1 MSTNVEAPPPRD
13 YGAET
18 RDTLQAQVDLAP
30 ELYESEAE
38 FRPQYADLEKSIMF
52 EQLGIDPD
60 IGLLEAFEDYI
71 VPSQNE
77 QKKKSVEGDIDILK
91 TLGKDLIEAQR
102 EADPLA
108 EELRQQVLSGSSKV
122 LSDLQSEYEQG
133 DGMTQREAREVDQ
146 QSLAMAQSRGLIG
159 QNASD
164 YDRMKEKLGGDRKV
178 RQQRLANLGQGFQNA
193 SAAYS
198 LGAQDP
204 LLALTGRAS
213 RVPGDVSAQFGTAGF
228 SLDSSPAIFNPE
240 SAYAGALAT
249 QNYQGQLDAR
259 TASASNKAGLFG
271 GLLGLGG
278 SVLGGMATGGT
289 GFFRG

>member
-18 RDTLQAQVDLAP
+18 RDTLEAQVDLAP

-60 IGLLEAFEDYI
+60 IGLLEAYEDYI
-71 VPSQNE
+71 VPSQNR
-77 QKKKSVEGDIDILK
+77 QKKASVEGDIDILK
-91 TLGKDLIEAQR
+91 TLGQDLLEAQR
-102 EADPLA
+102 EADPVA
-108 EELRQQVLSGSSKV
+108 EELRQKV
-122 LSDLQSEYEQG
+122 LQGNTEVLTDLQEEYRAG
-133 DGMTQREAREVDQ
+133 GGLTDREAREVDQ
-146 QSLAMAQSRGLIG
+146 QSLAMAQGRGLVG

-164 YDRMKEKLGGDRKV
+164 YDRMKQKLTGDRQV
-178 RQQRLANLGQGFQNA
+178 RQQRLANLGQAFQNA
-193 SAAYS
+193 SASYQ

-204 LLALTGRAS
+204 LMALTGRAS
-213 RVPGDVSAQFGTAGF
+213 RVPGDASAQFGSAGF
-228 SLDSSPAIFNPE
+228 ALESSPALFNPE

-259 TASASNKAGLFG
+259 TASASNKAGLFS
-271 GLLGLGG
+271 GLLGFGG
-278 SVLGGMATGGT
+278 SVLGGLGAG
-289 GFFRG
+289 GFFN